1 MSLVVILNDEYR
13 AKYFNILKTTVCV
26 KSILNFDVI
35 YIFYSLSLFYVQEKV
50 LKNCQ
55 NLNTVPDI
63 YGSAKVAFL
72 FPSKLSKLHVFKY

>member
-35 YIFYSLSLFYVQEKV
+35 YIFYSFVIILCTGKGPQ
-50 LKNCQ
+50 
-55 NLNTVPDI
+55 
-63 YGSAKVAFL
+63 
-72 FPSKLSKLHVFKY
+72 KLPKFEHCAGYLW